1 MAEIRKYFEDDTLA
15 NDWFEKVM
23 HRLAWKMFDSQED
36 WIYMSGELGKGR
48 NPMIKSEEEFN
59 LAFNIAW
66 ADAIGWLKGF
76 AYDELLRLY
85 IEDDID
91 LPRGMADEYNII
103 MGYEPGDDGYVE
115 GVDEQCGL
123 ILLDFSQPYYG
134 QDLVPCGAG

>member
-23 HRLAWKMFDSQED
+23 HRLAWNMFDSQEN

-48 NPMIKSEEEFN
+48 NPMIKGEEEFN

-76 AYDELLRLY
+76 AYEELLRLY
-85 IEDDID
+85 VEDDID
-91 LPRGMADEYNII
+91 LPRYMADEYNEI

-115 GVDEQCGL
+115 GVDE
-123 ILLDFSQPYYG
+123 
-134 QDLVPCGAG
+134 

>member
-91 LPRGMADEYNII
+91 LPQSMADEYNLI

-115 GVDEQCGL
+115 GKN
-123 ILLDFSQPYYG
+123 I
-134 QDLVPCGAG
+134 

>member
-59 LAFNIAW
+59 LAFNVAW
-66 ADAIGWLKGF
+66 ADTIGWLKGF

-91 LPRGMADEYNII
+91 LPRGMADEYNEF

-115 GVDEQCGL
+115 GVDE
-123 ILLDFSQPYYG
+123 
-134 QDLVPCGAG
+134 

>member
-1 MAEIRKYFEDDTLA
+1 MAEIRKYFEDETLA

-36 WIYMSGELGKGR
+36 WIYMSGELGRGR

-85 IEDDID
+85 VEDDID
-91 LPRGMADEYNII
+91 LPRGMADEYNEF
-103 MGYEPGDDGYVE
+103 MGYEPGDDRYVE
-115 GVDEQCGL
+115 GVDE
-123 ILLDFSQPYYG
+123 
-134 QDLVPCGAG
+134 

>member
-91 LPRGMADEYNII
+91 MPRGMADEYNEF

-115 GVDEQCGL
+115 GVDE
-123 ILLDFSQPYYG
+123 
-134 QDLVPCGAG
+134 

>member
-1 MAEIRKYFEDDTLA
+1 MTEIRKYFEDDTLA

-59 LAFNIAW
+59 LAFNVAW
-66 ADAIGWLKGF
+66 ADTIGWLKGF

-91 LPRGMADEYNII
+91 LPRGMADEYNEF

-115 GVDEQCGL
+115 GVDE
-123 ILLDFSQPYYG
+123 
-134 QDLVPCGAG
+134 

>member
-48 NPMIKSEEEFN
+48 NPMIKGEEEFN
-59 LAFNIAW
+59 TAFNVAW

-76 AYDELLRLY
+76 AYEELLRLY
-85 IEDDID
+85 VEDDID
-91 LPRGMADEYNII
+91 LPRYMAEDYNDC
-103 MGYEPGDDGYVE
+103 MGFEPGDKGYVE
-115 GVDEQCGL
+115 GKD
-123 ILLDFSQPYYG
+123 I
-134 QDLVPCGAG
+134 

>member
-15 NDWFEKVM
+15 NDWFERVM

-91 LPRGMADEYNII
+91 LPRYMANEYNEV
-103 MGYEPGDDGYVE
+103 MGFEPGDDGYVE
-115 GVDEQCGL
+115 GKD
-123 ILLDFSQPYYG
+123 I
-134 QDLVPCGAG
+134 

>member
-59 LAFNIAW
+59 LAFNVAW
-66 ADAIGWLKGF
+66 ADTIGWLKGF

-91 LPRGMADEYNII
+91 LPRHMADEYNEI

-115 GVDEQCGL
+115 GKN
-123 ILLDFSQPYYG
+123 I
-134 QDLVPCGAG
+134 